1 MKSNRPNMTGFNEFK
16 SYIIRFFST
25 KHHRKTTKKSKQK
38 LPPFPPFLPSPIIGI
53 NAPIHRFKFP
63 KITNVAKPNP
73 DDDNDTS
80 DDTGRPFRLGSYN
93 GWDHDSNAYNP
104 MYDSYLELYVDPKQ
118 KKLGKSR
125 SGSNSNN
132 TPNTIPPIDLPKA
145 LPALSD
151 DIDWAQYDKLI
162 RKQKKQYE
170 SKKKP
175 FDPTDPIVIED
186 EKPKKTRKPRGKPKP
201 DADSDSEDNDGFQ
214 RPWRQKP
221 FDIDPT
227 EAEIVPKKTRKP
239 RGKPKSGSDSKSDPD
254 EHDFGSD
261 DFRQVRQDRQD
272 KSGDSKGGST
282 RKSKTKK

>member
-1 MKSNRPNMTGFNEFK
+1 
-16 SYIIRFFST
+16 
-25 KHHRKTTKKSKQK
+25 
-38 LPPFPPFLPSPIIGI
+38 
-53 NAPIHRFKFP
+53 
-63 KITNVAKPNP
+63 
-73 DDDNDTS
+73 
-80 DDTGRPFRLGSYN
+80 
-93 GWDHDSNAYNP
+93 

-132 TPNTIPPIDLPKA
+132 TPNTIPPTDLPKA

-151 DIDWAQYDKLI
+151 DVDWAQYDKLI
-162 RKQKKQYE
+162 RNQKKQHE
-170 SKKKP
+170 TKKP
-175 FDPTDPIVIED
+175 TDTDPTEAEIV
-186 EKPKKTRKPRGKPKP
+186 PKKTRKPRGKSKP
-201 DADSDSEDNDGFQ
+201 DADSDSKGPWDWDKYSIDNLIKNPKKPTVIDIDPTEAEIVPKKTRKPRGKSKPEDSDSEDNDGFQ

-239 RGKPKSGSDSKSDPD
+239 RGKPKSGSNSESDPD

-272 KSGDSKGGST
+272 KSRDIKGGSA